1 MSTGLIGLGSIGKN
15 LAINIAK
22 NDDVHVY
29 NRSPEKSKALAYK
42 NRNIHDHSTLE
53 ELVNQMAWP
62 RRIITTLPNG
72 YASDAIIYNIL
83 PMLDQNDT
91 IIDCSNEYYRNS
103 RRRGSICSAKGVNYM
118 GVGLS
123 GGSKGA
129 LEGPALMIGSDKQV
143 YKTQRDFFETLGG
156 NYTYMG
162 HDFGIGHFT
171 KMVHN
176 GVEYGMLQGVAD
188 IFAYCNQDIASM
200 NTIMSSASKT
210 DIDGFI
216 VKCAIDVLNKYKLHK
231 ISDLASMN
239 NTGLWCSQTGFE
251 YEIPTPVINA
261 AVNARLTTRHS
272 KAINVSQPVNPEVD
286 IQAAVNAL
294 RFVYASAI
302 QEGYDLMA
310 TRGVLNRKVSKAW
323 STDTIIECPL
333 VNNGYQE
340 VLEETFEYA
349 RQFAVTCNTFDIP
362 CPAVSAALTKY
373 NFMHQRRTS
382 TNFIMAQRNFFGE
395 HTLIDIA

>member
-42 NRNIHDHSTLE
+42 NKNIHDYNSLE
-53 ELVNQMAWP
+53 ELVNQMPWP

-72 YASDAIIYNIL
+72 HSTDSVIYNLL
-83 PMLDQNDT
+83 PLLNQNDT

-129 LEGPALMIGSDKQV
+129 LEGPALMIGCDKQV
-143 YKTQRDFFETLGG
+143 YKSQKNFLETLGG

-162 HDFGIGHFT
+162 QDFGIGHFT

-188 IFAYCNQDIASM
+188 VFAYCNQDIASM
-200 NTIMSSASKT
+200 NTVMRSASKT
-210 DIDGFI
+210 DIDGYI
-216 VKCAIDVLNKYKLHK
+216 VKCALQVLDKYQLDK
-231 ISDLASMN
+231 ISDIASMN
-239 NTGLWCSQTGFE
+239 NTGLWCSQIGFE

-261 AVNARLTTRHS
+261 AVNARLSTRYS
-272 KAINVSQPVNPEVD
+272 KAINVSQPINPEVD
-286 IQAAVNAL
+286 SQIAMNTL
-294 RFVYASAI
+294 RFVYASSI

-333 VNNGYQE
+333 VNMDYQD
-340 VLEETFEYA
+340 VLEETMEDA
-349 RQFAVTCNTFDIP
+349 VQFVVVCNTYGIP

-382 TNFIMAQRNFFGE
+382 MNFIMAQRNFFGE
-395 HTLIDIA
+395 HTLIDTA